1 LEYSD
6 RLSASLLGGYR
17 CFIRIVTV
25 AALHMKPLALASLIY
40 SIEQIMERLHKILAQ
55 AGLGSRRKC
64 ESLITSGRV
73 SIDGKRITKL
83 GQMADP
89 AKGGIYFD
97 GEPIKRQKKIYYLL
111 NKPRGFVC
119 TNVGGSKDPRA
130 IDLLSNIEQRVYT
143 VGRLDKESE
152 GLIIITNDG
161 ELANLLSH
169 PRYGIEKTYLVEVKG
184 RVTDES
190 ILVLKRGIWIS
201 EGKAAPA
208 SVKVVYRKHK
218 HSILELV
225 LREGKNREI
234 RRILA
239 QIDHPVV
246 SLKRIKIGPLKLN
259 QNLKIGKYRRL
270 SKVEVESLYSLAVTG
285 QLHIFKK
292 FKKRKLEKT

>member
-1 LEYSD
+1 
-6 RLSASLLGGYR
+6 
-17 CFIRIVTV
+17 
-25 AALHMKPLALASLIY
+25 M
-40 SIEQIMERLHKILAQ
+40 AQ

-64 ESLITSGRV
+64 ESLIVSGRV
-73 SIDGKRITKL
+73 TIDGKRITKL

-89 AKGGIYFD
+89 IKDSIYCD

-119 TNVGGSKDPRA
+119 TNVEGSRDPRA
-130 IDLLSNIEQRVYT
+130 IDLLSNIEQRIYT

-169 PRYGIEKTYLVEVKG
+169 PRYGIEKTYM
-184 RVTDES
+184 
-190 ILVLKRGIWIS
+190 VLKRGIWIS
-201 EGKAAPA
+201 EGKATPA
-208 SVKVVYRKHK
+208 RVKVVYRKHK

-246 SLKRIKIGPLKLN
+246 SLKRIKIGPLKLS
-259 QNLKIGKYRRL
+259 QNLKVGKYRRL
-270 SKVEVESLYSLAVTG
+270 SKVEVESLYSLAV
-285 QLHIFKK
+285 HS
-292 FKKRKLEKT
+292 

>member
-1 LEYSD
+1 
-6 RLSASLLGGYR
+6 
-17 CFIRIVTV
+17 
-25 AALHMKPLALASLIY
+25 
-40 SIEQIMERLHKILAQ
+40 MERLHKIMAE

-73 SIDGKRITKL
+73 SVNGKRITKM

-89 AKGGIYFD
+89 TKDSICCD
-97 GEPIKRQKKIYYLL
+97 GEPIKRQKKIHYLL

-119 TNVGGSKDPRA
+119 TNVKNSRDPRA
-130 IDLLSNIEQRVYT
+130 IDLLSNIEQRIYT

-184 RVTDES
+184 RVTDEA
-190 ILVLKRGIWIS
+190 IRVLKRGIWIS
-201 EGKAAPA
+201 EGKALPA
-208 SVKVVYRKHK
+208 RVKVVYKK
-218 HSILELV
+218 SKYSILELV

-239 QIDHPVV
+239 KIDHPVV
-246 SLKRIKIGPLKLN
+246 SLRRIKIGPLKMSH
-259 QNLKIGKYRRL
+259 NLKVGKYRSL
-270 SKVEVESLYSLAVTG
+270 SKEEVKSLYSRAVPVNT
-285 QLHIFKK
+285 
-292 FKKRKLEKT
+292 FKKRKMEKV

>member
-1 LEYSD
+1 
-6 RLSASLLGGYR
+6 
-17 CFIRIVTV
+17 
-25 AALHMKPLALASLIY
+25 
-40 SIEQIMERLHKILAQ
+40 MERLHKILAE

-73 SIDGKRITKL
+73 SINGKRITKM
-83 GQMADP
+83 GQVADST
-89 AKGGIYFD
+89 KDSIYCD

-119 TNVGGSKDPRA
+119 TNVEKSRAPRA
-130 IDLLSNIEQRVYT
+130 IDLLSNIEQRIYT

-184 RVTDES
+184 RVTDET
-190 ILVLKRGIWIS
+190 IRVLKKGIWIS
-201 EGKAAPA
+201 EGKALPA
-208 SVKVVYRKHK
+208 RVKVLHRKFK
-218 HSILELV
+218 YSVLEIA

-239 QIDHPVV
+239 KIDHPVV
-246 SLKRIKIGPLKLN
+246 SLRRIKIGPLKISH
-259 QNLKIGKYRRL
+259 NLKVGKYRPL
-270 SKVEVESLYSLAVTG
+270 NKVEVESLYSLAVPVNA
-285 QLHIFKK
+285 
-292 FKKRKLEKT
+292 FKKREMEKV